1 VNLTPPPSN
10 SIVLPPGDTTNSESP
25 WLTSSTLT
33 SSFPLAHSGLNGKT
47 AISNPHTSHRK
58 QTPQLKTFPRCV
70 GFECKPRAQRPSQ
83 RKQQSTKAADSKGQ
97 RQAACQAMARCLTQP
112 AGRCR
117 FIQRTKERKSMRN
130 CGARLVRSIPR
141 NVLPASQGPHIR
153 LHRLFQPGHSQTRN
167 AADGHEWELKTG
179 VAQGQGL
186 CNQQN
191 QRSNRGGIQQLQPAK
206 RKIRLTRRS
215 PS

>member
-33 SSFPLAHSGLNGKT
+33 SSFPLAHCGLNGKT

-83 RKQQSTKAADSKGQ
+83 RKQQSTKAAALECDYPSRKVTKPLNYAHQQTCKPNQWSGKKLAKGRK
-97 RQAACQAMARCLTQP
+97 RQTCC
-112 AGRCR
+112 
-117 FIQRTKERKSMRN
+117 
-130 CGARLVRSIPR
+130 
-141 NVLPASQGPHIR
+141 
-153 LHRLFQPGHSQTRN
+153 
-167 AADGHEWELKTG
+167 
-179 VAQGQGL
+179 QGQKPER
-186 CNQQN
+186 NQN
-191 QRSNRGGIQQLQPAK
+191 SHHGDR
-206 RKIRLTRRS
+206 
-215 PS
+215 